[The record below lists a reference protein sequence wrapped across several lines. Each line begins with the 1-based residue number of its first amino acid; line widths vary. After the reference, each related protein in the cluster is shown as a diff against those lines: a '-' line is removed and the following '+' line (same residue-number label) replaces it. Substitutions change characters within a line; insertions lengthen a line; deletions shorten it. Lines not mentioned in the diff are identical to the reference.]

1 MDPPEFILSLFLIL
15 VTTYEYVTGIAQRT
29 LSPQGDFI
37 VKFRGMAG
45 LQEPTRI
52 KKLNDASVVLPTVSL
67 HGLASLSSPCRDVLA
82 PCQSKQMA
90 SCSSLVYMSPE
101 EGLVFFFVL
110 NSSPWKGGL
119 AELGLGGYLEPRE
132 WHEVAG
138 TWLLP
143 LKLCVIGVE
152 GQFLERDGYF
162 LSPLTFPGPL
172 SPEVFDLET
181 LYTPISFVQLF
192 PHLSAGLP
200 RPSR

>member
-1 MDPPEFILSLFLIL
+1 MVQVWSCPWFLFMGWLHSLLPAELSWL
-15 VTTYEYVTGIAQRT
+15 R
-29 LSPQGDFI
+29 
-37 VKFRGMAG
+37 
-45 LQEPTRI
+45 
-52 KKLNDASVVLPTVSL
+52 VSL
-67 HGLASLSSPCRDVLA
+67 KRWLLAA
-82 PCQSKQMA
+82 PLCTCHLKKDWSF
-90 SCSSLVYMSPE
+90 V
-101 EGLVFFFVL
+101 FVL
-110 NSSPWKGGL
+110 NSHPWKGGL

-143 LKLCVIGVE
+143 LKLCVIAVE
-152 GQFLERDGYF
+152 GQFLEMDEYF

-181 LYTPISFVQLF
+181 LYTPISFVQVF